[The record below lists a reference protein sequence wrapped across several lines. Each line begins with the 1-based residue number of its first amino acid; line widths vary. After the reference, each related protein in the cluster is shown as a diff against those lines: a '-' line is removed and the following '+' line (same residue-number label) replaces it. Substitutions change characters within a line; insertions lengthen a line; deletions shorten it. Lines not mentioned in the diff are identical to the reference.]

1 MRFVSKTSQ
10 KNQKISCAAIYF
22 VKTRG
27 ARSIIGSFGSQLVS
41 GDYHEDGAE
50 EVGSPSQHALQLIN
64 IQNRN
69 FLHYHL
75 EKLWEFASI
84 FR

>member
-10 KNQKISCAAIYF
+10 KNQKISCAVIYF

-41 GDYHEDGAE
+41 GDYHEDGESVVMEMTNGNGVRSAM
-50 EVGSPSQHALQLIN
+50 
-64 IQNRN
+64 
-69 FLHYHL
+69 F
-75 EKLWEFASI
+75 FASL
-84 FR
+84 FFPEHFLQ

>member
-10 KNQKISCAAIYF
+10 KNQKISCAVIYF

-41 GDYHEDGAE
+41 GDYHEDGESVVMEMASDPPCFLLHFF
-50 EVGSPSQHALQLIN
+50 SPSTSSSN
-64 IQNRN
+64 IV
-69 FLHYHL
+69 
-75 EKLWEFASI
+75 
-84 FR
+84 